1 MTGFRSPRLIA
12 TALVVVGGTLGLAPA
27 AGAARRPATRT
38 AAAAPAKPFLDVRDA
53 AGAAPA
59 PAPSAAPRAARSRL
73 RREGAAVSVDPQSGT
88 PRLVAGRAAPLSAPA
103 PGDRREIA
111 ERYVRGHLAALGL
124 SRTDLGSL
132 TVAQRSPL
140 PAGA

>member
-53 AGAAPA
+53 ARAAPA
-59 PAPSAAPRAARSRL
+59 PAPSAATRAARARL
-73 RREGAAVSVDPQSGT
+73 RHEGVAVSVDPQTGT
-88 PRLVAGRAAPLSAPA
+88 PRALAATTGPLSAP
-103 PGDRREIA
+103 
-111 ERYVRGHLAALGL
+111 
-124 SRTDLGSL
+124 
-132 TVAQRSPL
+132 
-140 PAGA
+140 